1 MSTDEMNTDAPSS
14 TPRTGTTGGP
24 VGADRVENRE
34 PAWLLVTRREIVSRI
49 TDKSFLI
56 GTVLMIAMI
65 VGFIGFTAWQDERTD
80 EVTLGA
86 TPDAVAMATAIA
98 DNASE
103 VDDRVEVTL
112 VELDD
117 EQDART
123 AVREQDVDAWLH
135 PVDGGWELTTESSE
149 EDSLTDVARVVVRQQ
164 VLADNAAELGTSVD
178 DLEAGSTVSTAF
190 LRGDAEKAGVAE
202 AVGFVFVFLFY
213 FAALVF
219 GMQLASSVIEEK
231 QSRIVEIIAA
241 AIPLRHLLAGKVLG
255 NTALAVIQLLVY
267 LAVGLVGMSFTSFKS
282 YVPALSGPTAWFIGF
297 FLAGFI
303 ALACL
308 WAVAGSLASRTE
320 DLQATSTPL
329 TMLMLVMFFGGL
341 SLDGRG
347 QVIAS
352 FVPPVSAVVMPKRIL
367 AGGVAWWEP
376 LVALGLLAVFA
387 AITVWVGERL
397 YRRALLQTGGRVSL
411 RQAWSAAE

>member
-1 MSTDEMNTDAPSS
+1 MSTDKSSPEFQDTD
-14 TPRTGTTGGP
+14 RR
-24 VGADRVENRE
+24 DE
-34 PAWLLVTRREIVSRI
+34 PAWLLVTRREVVSRI
-49 TDKSFLI
+49 TDKSFLL
-56 GTVLMIAMI
+56 GTAFMVVLIA
-65 VGFIGFTAWQDERTD
+65 GFIGFSAWQEERT
-80 EVTLGA
+80 ETVTLAA
-86 TPDAVAMATAIA
+86 TPDAAAMATAVA
-98 DNASE
+98 DAAPGVDENVEVTVVE
-103 VDDRVEVTL
+103 VDDRAAAESAL
-112 VELDD
+112 RED
-117 EQDART
+117 EA
-123 AVREQDVDAWLH
+123 DAWLH
-135 PVDGGWELTTESSE
+135 PTDDGWQLTSESSE
-149 EDSLTDVARVVVRQQ
+149 QGALTNVVEVVVQQQ
-164 VLADNAAELGTSVD
+164 VLADNAAEVGTTVES
-178 DLEAGSTVSTAF
+178 LQAGSTVTTDF

-241 AIPLRHLLAGKVLG
+241 AIPVRHLLAGKVLG
-255 NTALAVIQLLVY
+255 NTALAVIQLMVY
-267 LAVGLVGMSFTSFKS
+267 LVVGLVGLSFTSYKS

-367 AGGVAWWEP
+367 AGGVEWWEP
-376 LVALGLLAVFA
+376 LLALGLLAAFA
-387 AITVWVGERL
+387 AVTVWIGERL

>member
-1 MSTDEMNTDAPSS
+1 MSTDRS
-14 TPRTGTTGGP
+14 TGT
-24 VGADRVENRE
+24 NNE
-34 PAWLLVTRREIVSRI
+34 PAWLLVTRREVVSRI

-56 GTVLMIAMI
+56 GTVLMVAMI
-65 VGFIGFTAWQDERTD
+65 VGFIGFTAWQDEKTD
-80 EVTLGA
+80 TVTLGA
-86 TPDAVAMATAIA
+86 TPDAVAMATAVRDGA
-98 DNASE
+98 GL
-103 VDDRVEVTL
+103 VDDKVEVKV
-112 VELDD
+112 VELADAAA
-117 EQDART
+117 ART
-123 AVREQDVDAWLH
+123 ALHDDEVDAWLH
-135 PVDGGWELTTESSE
+135 PTDSGWELTSESSE
-149 EDSLTDVARVVVRQQ
+149 QESLTDVTRAVVRQQ
-164 VLADNAAELGTSVD
+164 VLADNATGAGTTVEA
-178 DLEAGSTVSTAF
+178 LESGSAVTTDF
-190 LRGDAEKAGVAE
+190 LRGDAEKAAVAE

-213 FAALVF
+213 FAALIF

-267 LAVGLVGMSFTSFKS
+267 LVVGLVGMSFTSYKS

-297 FLAGFI
+297 FLAGFV

-341 SLDGRG
+341 SLDGRS

-367 AGGVAWWEP
+367 AGGVEWWEP
-376 LVALGLLAVFA
+376 LLALGLLAVFA
-387 AITVWVGERL
+387 AVTVWVGERL

-411 RQAWSAAE
+411 RQAWAAAE

>member
-1 MSTDEMNTDAPSS
+1 MSTQTPSTGTDSVHGADTPGGDAP
-14 TPRTGTTGGP
+14 TT
-24 VGADRVENRE
+24 DRRDE
-34 PAWLLVTRREIVSRI
+34 PAWLLVTRREVVSRI
-49 TDKSFLI
+49 TDKSFLL
-56 GTVLMIAMI
+56 GTAFMVVLIA
-65 VGFIGFTAWQDERTD
+65 GFIGFNAWQEERT
-80 EVTLGA
+80 ETVTLAA
-86 TPDAVAMATAIA
+86 TPDAAAMATAIA
-98 DNASE
+98 DAAPDVDE
-103 VDDRVEVTL
+103 DVEVTVVAVDDRTAAEAAL
-112 VELDD
+112 RDD
-117 EQDART
+117 E
-123 AVREQDVDAWLH
+123 VDAWLH
-135 PVDGGWELTTESSE
+135 PTEDGWQLTSESSE
-149 EDSLTDVARVVVRQQ
+149 QGSLTDVVRTVVSQQ
-164 VLADNAAELGTSVD
+164 VLADNAADVGSTVE
-178 DLEAGSTVSTAF
+178 DLQAGSTVTTAF
-190 LRGDAEKAGVAE
+190 LRGDAEKAGVAD

-255 NTALAVIQLLVY
+255 NTALAMIQLLVY
-267 LAVGLVGMSFTSFKS
+267 LAVGLVGLSFTSYKS
-282 YVPALSGPTAWFIGF
+282 YVPALSGPTAWFIAF
-297 FLAGFI
+297 FLAGFV

-367 AGGVAWWEP
+367 AGGVEWWEP
-376 LVALGLLAVFA
+376 LLALGLLAAFA
-387 AITVWVGERL
+387 AVTVWVGERL

>member
-1 MSTDEMNTDAPSS
+1 M
-14 TPRTGTTGGP
+14 
-24 VGADRVENRE
+24 
-34 PAWLLVTRREIVSRI
+34 TRREVVSRI
-49 TDKSFLI
+49 TDKSFLL
-56 GTVLMIAMI
+56 GTAFMVVLIA
-65 VGFIGFTAWQDERTD
+65 GFIGFNAWQEERTD
-80 EVTLGA
+80 TVTLAA
-86 TPDAVAMATAIA
+86 TPDAAAMATAVA
-98 DNASE
+98 DAAPGVDENVEVTVVE
-103 VDDRVEVTL
+103 VDDRAAAESAL
-112 VELDD
+112 RED
-117 EQDART
+117 E
-123 AVREQDVDAWLH
+123 VDAWLH
-135 PVDGGWELTTESSE
+135 PTDDGWQLTSESSE
-149 EDSLTDVARVVVRQQ
+149 QGSLTDVVEVVVQQQ
-164 VLADNAAELGTSVD
+164 VLADNAAEVGTTVES
-178 DLEAGSTVSTAF
+178 LQAGSTVTTAF

-241 AIPLRHLLAGKVLG
+241 AIPVRHLLAGKVLG
-255 NTALAVIQLLVY
+255 NTALAVIQLMVY
-267 LAVGLVGMSFTSFKS
+267 LVVGLVGLSFTSYKS

-341 SLDGRG
+341 SLDGRA

-367 AGGVAWWEP
+367 AGGVEWWEP
-376 LVALGLLAVFA
+376 LLALGLLAAFA
-387 AITVWVGERL
+387 AVTVWIGERL

>member
-1 MSTDEMNTDAPSS
+1 MSTGHDPG
-14 TPRTGTTGGP
+14 R
-24 VGADRVENRE
+24 
-34 PAWLLVTRREIVSRI
+34 AWLLVTRREVVSRI
-49 TDKSFLI
+49 TDRTFLV
-56 GTVLMIAMI
+56 GTVLMVAML
-65 VGFIGFTAWQDERTD
+65 VGFIGFTAWQDERT
-80 EVTLGA
+80 EVATLGA
-86 TPDAVAMATAIA
+86 TPDAVAMATTVVEAA
-98 DNASE
+98 PSVDDKLEVRLVE
-103 VDDRVEVTL
+103 VDDEEAARSALEG
-112 VELDD
+112 D
-117 EQDART
+117 E
-123 AVREQDVDAWLH
+123 VDAWLH
-135 PVDGGWELTTESSE
+135 PVDGGWQLTSESSE
-149 EDSLTDVARVVVRQQ
+149 QEALTDAVRVVVRQV
-164 VLADNAAELGTSVD
+164 VLADSATRAGTTLEA
-178 DLEAGSTVSTAF
+178 LEAGSAVTTDF
-190 LRGDAEKAGVAE
+190 LRGDAERAAVAE

-213 FAALVF
+213 LAALVF

-255 NTALAVIQLLVY
+255 NTALALLQLLVY
-267 LAVGLVGMSFTSFKS
+267 LVVGLVGLSFTSYQS
-282 YVPALSGPTAWFIGF
+282 YVPELSGPAAWFLAF
-297 FLAGFI
+297 FVAGFV

-329 TMLMLVMFFGGL
+329 TMLMVVMFFGGL

-367 AGGVAWWEP
+367 AGGVEWWEP
-376 LVALGLLAVFA
+376 LLALGLLAAFA
-387 AITVWVGERL
+387 LATVWVGERL

>member
-1 MSTDEMNTDAPSS
+1 MSTHTSS
-14 TPRTGTTGGP
+14 DHTRS
-24 VGADRVENRE
+24 DHRE

-65 VGFIGFTAWQDERTD
+65 VGFIGFTAWQDEKT
-80 EVTLGA
+80 VHTTLGA
-86 TPDAVAMATAIA
+86 TPEAVAMATAIA
-98 DNASE
+98 DNAAD
-103 VDDRVEVTL
+103 VDDKVEVEL

-117 EQDART
+117 EDA
-123 AVREQDVDAWLH
+123 AKAALREEEVDAWLH
-135 PVDGGWELTTESSE
+135 QVDGGWELTSESSE
-149 EDSLTDVARVVVRQQ
+149 QDSLTDVARVVVRQQ
-164 VLADNAAELGTSVD
+164 VLADNAAGVGSTVEA
-178 DLEAGSTVSTAF
+178 LEAGSNVSTDF

-213 FAALVF
+213 FAALIF

-255 NTALAVIQLLVY
+255 NTALALIQLLTY
-267 LAVGLVGMSFTSFKS
+267 LAVGLVGLSFTPYKS
-282 YVPALSGPTAWFIGF
+282 YVPALSGPTMWFIGF
-297 FLAGFI
+297 FVAGFI

-341 SLDGRG
+341 SLEGRG
-347 QVIAS
+347 QAIAS
-352 FVPPVSAVVMPKRIL
+352 FVPPVSAVVMPERIL

-387 AITVWVGERL
+387 AVTVWVGERL

>member
-1 MSTDEMNTDAPSS
+1 MSTDTSS
-14 TPRTGTTGGP
+14 PDNRDS
-24 VGADRVENRE
+24 DRRDE
-34 PAWLLVTRREIVSRI
+34 PAWLLVTRREVVSRI
-49 TDKSFLI
+49 TDKSFLL
-56 GTVLMIAMI
+56 GTAFMVVLIA
-65 VGFIGFTAWQDERTD
+65 GFIGFSAWQEERTD
-80 EVTLGA
+80 VVTLAA
-86 TPDAVAMATAIA
+86 TPDAAAMATAVA
-98 DNASE
+98 DAAPEVDENVEVTVVE
-103 VDDRVEVTL
+103 VDDRAAAESAL
-112 VELDD
+112 RED
-117 EQDART
+117 EA
-123 AVREQDVDAWLH
+123 DAWLH
-135 PVDGGWELTTESSE
+135 PTDDGWQLTSESSE
-149 EDSLTDVARVVVRQQ
+149 QDSLTNVVEVVVQQQ
-164 VLADNAAELGTSVD
+164 VLADNAAEVGTTVES
-178 DLEAGSTVSTAF
+178 LQAGSTVTTAF

-241 AIPLRHLLAGKVLG
+241 AIPVRHLLAGKVLG
-255 NTALAVIQLLVY
+255 NTALAVIQLMVY
-267 LAVGLVGMSFTSFKS
+267 LVVGLVGLSFTSYKS

-367 AGGVAWWEP
+367 AGGVEWWEP
-376 LVALGLLAVFA
+376 LLALGLLAAFA
-387 AITVWVGERL
+387 AVTVWVGERL

>member
-1 MSTDEMNTDAPSS
+1 MSTDKPS
-14 TPRTGTTGGP
+14 PDHQD
-24 VGADRVENRE
+24 ADRRDE
-34 PAWLLVTRREIVSRI
+34 PAWLLVTRREVVSRI
-49 TDKSFLI
+49 TDKSFLL
-56 GTVLMIAMI
+56 GTAFMVVLIA
-65 VGFIGFTAWQDERTD
+65 GFIGFNAWQEERTD
-80 EVTLGA
+80 TATLAA
-86 TPDAVAMATAIA
+86 TPDAAAMATAVA
-98 DNASE
+98 DAAPGVDENVEVTVVE
-103 VDDRVEVTL
+103 VDDRAAAESAL
-112 VELDD
+112 RED
-117 EQDART
+117 EA
-123 AVREQDVDAWLH
+123 DAWLH
-135 PVDGGWELTTESSE
+135 PTDDGWQLTSESSE
-149 EDSLTDVARVVVRQQ
+149 QGSLTGVVEVVVQQQ
-164 VLADNAAELGTSVD
+164 VLADNAAEVGTTVES
-178 DLEAGSTVSTAF
+178 LQAGSTVTTAF

-241 AIPLRHLLAGKVLG
+241 AIPVRHLLAGKVLG
-255 NTALAVIQLLVY
+255 NTALAVIQLMVY
-267 LAVGLVGMSFTSFKS
+267 LVVGLVGLSFTSYKS

-367 AGGVAWWEP
+367 AGGVEWWEP
-376 LVALGLLAVFA
+376 LLALGLLAAFA
-387 AITVWVGERL
+387 AVTVWVGERL

>member
-1 MSTDEMNTDAPSS
+1 MSTEKRTDQHPDQHS
-14 TPRTGTTGGP
+14 
-24 VGADRVENRE
+24 E
-34 PAWLLVTRREIVSRI
+34 PAWLLVTRREVVSRI
-49 TDKSFLI
+49 TDKSFLL
-56 GTVLMIAMI
+56 GTAFMVVLIA
-65 VGFIGFTAWQDERTD
+65 GFIGFNAWQGNRT
-80 EVTLGA
+80 EQVTLAA
-86 TPDAVAMATAIA
+86 TPDSVAMATAIA
-98 DNASE
+98 DGAPDVDDDVEVTVLE
-103 VDDRVEVTL
+103 VDDGAAAETALRE
-112 VELDD
+112 D
-117 EQDART
+117 EA
-123 AVREQDVDAWLH
+123 DAWLH
-135 PVDGGWELTTESSE
+135 PTDGGWQLTSESSE
-149 EDSLTDVARVVVRQQ
+149 QDSLTDVTTAVVRQQ
-164 VLADNAAELGTSVD
+164 VLADNAASVGTTVEA
-178 DLEAGSTVSTAF
+178 LQAGSTVTTDF
-190 LRGDAEKAGVAE
+190 LRGDAERAGVAE

-255 NTALAVIQLLVY
+255 NTALAVIQLMVY
-267 LAVGLVGMSFTSFKS
+267 LVVGLVGLSFTSYKS

-376 LVALGLLAVFA
+376 LLALGLLAAFA
-387 AITVWVGERL
+387 AVTVWIGERL

>member
-1 MSTDEMNTDAPSS
+1 MSTDKSSPDKSSPDNLDTD
-14 TPRTGTTGGP
+14 RR
-24 VGADRVENRE
+24 DE
-34 PAWLLVTRREIVSRI
+34 PPWLLVTRREVVSRI
-49 TDKSFLI
+49 TDKSFLL
-56 GTVLMIAMI
+56 GTAFMVVLIA
-65 VGFIGFTAWQDERTD
+65 GFIGFNAWQEERTD
-80 EVTLGA
+80 VVTLAA
-86 TPDAVAMATAIA
+86 TPDAAAMATAVA
-98 DNASE
+98 DAAPGVDENVDVTVVE
-103 VDDRVEVTL
+103 VDDRAAAESAL
-112 VELDD
+112 RED
-117 EQDART
+117 E
-123 AVREQDVDAWLH
+123 VDAWLH
-135 PVDGGWELTTESSE
+135 PTDDGWQLTSESSE
-149 EDSLTDVARVVVRQQ
+149 QGSLTDVVEVVVQQQ
-164 VLADNAAELGTSVD
+164 VLADNAAEVGTTVES
-178 DLEAGSTVSTAF
+178 LQAGSTVTTAF

-241 AIPLRHLLAGKVLG
+241 AIPVRHLLAGKVLG
-255 NTALAVIQLLVY
+255 NTALAVIQLMVY
-267 LAVGLVGMSFTSFKS
+267 LVVGLVGLSFTSYKS

-341 SLDGRG
+341 SLDGRA

-367 AGGVAWWEP
+367 AGGVEWWEP
-376 LVALGLLAVFA
+376 LLALGLLAAFA
-387 AITVWVGERL
+387 AVTVWVGERL

>member
-1 MSTDEMNTDAPSS
+1 MSTQDPTQDRTDQ
-14 TPRTGTTGGP
+14 TRTG
-24 VGADRVENRE
+24 E
-34 PAWLLVTRREIVSRI
+34 PAWLLVTRREVVSRI
-49 TDKSFLI
+49 TDKSFLL
-56 GTVLMIAMI
+56 GTAFMVVLIA
-65 VGFIGFTAWQDERTD
+65 GFIGFSAWQEERTD
-80 EVTLGA
+80 AVTLGA
-86 TPDAVAMATAIA
+86 TPDSVAMAGVIEDMAP
-98 DNASE
+98 E
-103 VDDRVEVTL
+103 VDENVEVTV
-112 VELDD
+112 VELADR
-117 EQDART
+117 DAAET
-123 AVREQDVDAWLH
+123 ALREEEVDAWLH
-135 PVDGGWELTTESSE
+135 PVDGGWQLTSESSE
-149 EDSLTDVARVVVRQQ
+149 QGALTDVTSAVVRQQ
-164 VLADNAAELGTSVD
+164 VLADNAASVGSTVEQ
-178 DLEAGSTVSTAF
+178 LEAGSTVTTEF
-190 LRGDAEKAGVAE
+190 LRGDAEKASVAE

-241 AIPLRHLLAGKVLG
+241 AIPVRHLLAGKVLG
-255 NTALAVIQLLVY
+255 NTALAVIQLMVY
-267 LAVGLVGMSFTSFKS
+267 LAVGLVGLSFTSYKS
-282 YVPALSGPTAWFIGF
+282 YVPALSGPTAWFIAF
-297 FLAGFI
+297 FLAGFV

-320 DLQATSTPL
+320 DLQTTSTPL

-367 AGGVAWWEP
+367 AGGVEWWEP

-387 AITVWVGERL
+387 AVTVWIGERL

-411 RQAWSAAE
+411 RQAWSTAE

>member
-1 MSTDEMNTDAPSS
+1 MSTDNNT
-14 TPRTGTTGGP
+14 
-24 VGADRVENRE
+24 E
-34 PAWLLVTRREIVSRI
+34 PAWLLVTRREVVSRI

-56 GTVLMIAMI
+56 GTALMVAML

-80 EVTLGA
+80 EVTLAA
-86 TPDAVAMATAIA
+86 TPDAVAMADVIAETAPDVDDKVEIKVL
-98 DNASE
+98 E
-103 VDDRVEVTL
+103 VDDA
-112 VELDD
+112 
-117 EQDART
+117 DAAET
-123 AVREQDVDAWLH
+123 ALRESEADAWLH
-135 PVDGGWELTTESSE
+135 PADDGWQLTSESSE
-149 EDSLTDVARVVVRQQ
+149 QESLTEVTRTVVRQA
-164 VLADNAAELGTSVD
+164 VLAENATEAGTTVEA
-178 DLEAGSTVSTAF
+178 LEAGSAVSTDF
-190 LRGDAEKAGVAE
+190 LRGDAEKAAVAQ

-213 FAALVF
+213 FAALIF

-255 NTALAVIQLLVY
+255 NTALAMIQLLIY
-267 LAVGLVGMSFTSFKS
+267 LAVGLVGLSFTPYKSF
-282 YVPALSGPTAWFIGF
+282 VPALSGPTAWFIGF
-297 FLAGFI
+297 FFAGFV

-329 TMLMLVMFFGGL
+329 TMLMLAMFFGGL

-376 LVALGLLAVFA
+376 LIALGLLAVFA
-387 AITVWVGERL
+387 ALTVWVGERL

-411 RQAWSAAE
+411 RQAWAAAE

>member
-1 MSTDEMNTDAPSS
+1 MSTTH
-14 TPRTGTTGGP
+14 
-24 VGADRVENRE
+24 DRER
-34 PAWLLVTRREIVSRI
+34 AWLLVTRREVVSRI

-56 GTVLMIAMI
+56 GTVLMVAMI
-65 VGFIGFTAWQDERTD
+65 VGFIGFTAWQEERTD
-80 EVTLGA
+80 EATLGA
-86 TPDAVAMATAIA
+86 TPEAVAMAQAVVDA
-98 DNASE
+98 APE
-103 VDDRVEVTL
+103 VDDKLEVRL

-117 EQDART
+117 DTAAR
-123 AVREQDVDAWLH
+123 AALEADEVDAWLH
-135 PVDGGWELTTESSE
+135 PVDGGWQLTSESSE
-149 EDSLTDVARVVVRQQ
+149 QDSLTDAARVVVRQQ
-164 VLADNAAELGTSVD
+164 VLADNAAGVGSTVEE
-178 DLEAGSTVSTAF
+178 LEAGSTVSTDF
-190 LRGDAEKAGVAE
+190 LRGDAERAAVAE

-255 NTALAVIQLLVY
+255 NTALALIQLLVY
-267 LAVGLVGMSFTSFKS
+267 LAVGLVGLTFTPYKS
-282 YVPALSGPTAWFIGF
+282 YVPALSGPAAWFLAF
-297 FLAGFI
+297 FIAGFV

-367 AGGVAWWEP
+367 AGGVDWWEP
-376 LVALGLLAVFA
+376 LVALGLLAAFA
-387 AITVWVGERL
+387 LATVWVGERL

>member
-1 MSTDEMNTDAPSS
+1 MSTLDNGSATS
-14 TPRTGTTGGP
+14 
-24 VGADRVENRE
+24 E
-34 PAWLLVTRREIVSRI
+34 PAWLLVTRREVVSRI
-49 TDKSFLI
+49 TDKSFLV
-56 GTVLMIAMI
+56 GTVLMVVMI
-65 VGFIGFTAWQDERTD
+65 VGFIGFTAWQEERTD
-80 EVTLGA
+80 TVTLGA
-86 TPDAVAMATAIA
+86 TPDAVDMATAVVDA
-98 DNASE
+98 APE
-103 VDDRVEVTL
+103 VDDQVEVTL
-112 VELDD
+112 VELAD
-117 EQDART
+117 ESAAET
-123 AVREQDVDAWLH
+123 ALQEDEVDAWLH
-135 PVDGGWELTTESSE
+135 PVGDGWELTSESSE
-149 EDSLTDVARVVVRQQ
+149 QGSLTDVVRTGVRQQ
-164 VLADNAAELGTSVD
+164 VLAERSAAAGTTVE
-178 DLEAGSTVSTAF
+178 DLQAGSAVSTAF
-190 LRGDAEKAGVAE
+190 LRGDAEKAAVAQ

-255 NTALAVIQLLVY
+255 NTALALIQLLVY
-267 LAVGLVGMSFTSFKS
+267 LVVGLVGLTFTPYKS
-282 YVPALSGPTAWFIGF
+282 YVPALTGPTAWFICF
-297 FLAGFI
+297 FLAGFV

-329 TMLMLVMFFGGL
+329 TMLMLAMFFGGV
-341 SLDGRG
+341 SLEGRG

-367 AGGVAWWEP
+367 SGGVEWWEP
-376 LVALGLLAVFA
+376 LLALGLLAAFA
-387 AITVWVGERL
+387 VVTVWVGERL

>member
-1 MSTDEMNTDAPSS
+1 MSTVRNAEKDTGRNT
-14 TPRTGTTGGP
+14 
-24 VGADRVENRE
+24 E
-34 PAWLLVTRREIVSRI
+34 PAWVLVTRREVVSRI

-56 GTVLMIAMI
+56 GTVLMVVMI
-65 VGFIGFTAWQDERTD
+65 VGFLGFTAWQDEKT
-80 EVTLGA
+80 ESVTLGA
-86 TPDAVAMATAIA
+86 TPDAVAMATAVQDGA
-98 DNASE
+98 AQ
-103 VDDRVEVTL
+103 VDDQVKVAV
-112 VELDD
+112 VELADESAAETALHDD
-117 EQDART
+117 E
-123 AVREQDVDAWLH
+123 VDAWLH
-135 PVDGGWELTTESSE
+135 STDDGWQLTSESSE
-149 EDSLTDVARVVVRQQ
+149 QETLTDVTQAVVRQQ
-164 VLADNAAELGTSVD
+164 VLADNAAGVGTTVEA
-178 DLEAGSTVSTAF
+178 LEAGSSVSTDF
-190 LRGDAEKAGVAE
+190 LRGDAERAAVAE
-202 AVGFVFVFLFY
+202 VVGFAFVFLFY

-267 LAVGLVGMSFTSFKS
+267 LVVGLAGLSFTSYKS

-297 FLAGFI
+297 FLAGFV

-320 DLQATSTPL
+320 DLQATSTTL

-341 SLDGRG
+341 SLEGRA

-352 FVPPVSAVVMPKRIL
+352 FIPPVSAVVMPKRIL
-367 AGGVAWWEP
+367 AGGVEWWEP
-376 LVALGLLAVFA
+376 LLALGLLAAFA
-387 AITVWVGERL
+387 AVTVWVGERL

>member
-1 MSTDEMNTDAPSS
+1 MNTSK
-14 TPRTGTTGGP
+14 RT
-24 VGADRVENRE
+24 ENTE

-56 GTVLMIAMI
+56 GTALMVLMIA
-65 VGFIGFTAWQDERTD
+65 GFIGFTAWQDEKTD
-80 EVTLGA
+80 QVTLGA
-86 TPDAVAMATAIA
+86 TPESAAMAQAVVDFA
-98 DNASE
+98 PD
-103 VDDRVEVTL
+103 VDDNVQVTL

-117 EQDART
+117 AAAAKQALKQD
-123 AVREQDVDAWLH
+123 DVDAWLY
-135 PVDGGWELTTESSE
+135 PVDDGWEVMSESSE
-149 EDSLTDVARVVVRQQ
+149 QGALTDVVRTVVRQQ
-164 VLADNAAELGTSVD
+164 VLADNAARAGTTVA
-178 DLEAGSTVSTAF
+178 DLESGSSVSTSF
-190 LRGDAEKAGVAE
+190 LRGDAERAAVAQ

-267 LAVGLVGMSFTSFKS
+267 LVVGLVGLTFTPYKS

-297 FLAGFI
+297 FLAGFV

-341 SLDGRG
+341 SLDGRA

-352 FVPPVSAVVMPKRIL
+352 FIPPVSAVVMPKRIL
-367 AGGVAWWEP
+367 AGGVGWWEP
-376 LVALGLLAVFA
+376 LVALGLLAAFA
-387 AITVWVGERL
+387 VVTVWVGERL

>member
-1 MSTDEMNTDAPSS
+1 MSTEKRTDQHS
-14 TPRTGTTGGP
+14 
-24 VGADRVENRE
+24 E
-34 PAWLLVTRREIVSRI
+34 PAWLLVTRREVVSRI
-49 TDKSFLI
+49 TDKSFLL
-56 GTVLMIAMI
+56 GTGFMVVLIA
-65 VGFIGFTAWQDERTD
+65 GFIGFNAWQGNRTD
-80 EVTLGA
+80 QVTLAA
-86 TPDAVAMATAIA
+86 TPDSVAMATAIA
-98 DNASE
+98 DGAPE
-103 VDDRVEVTL
+103 VDDDVEVTVL
-112 VELDD
+112 EVDD
-117 EQDART
+117 GAAAET
-123 AVREQDVDAWLH
+123 ALREDEADAWLH
-135 PVDGGWELTTESSE
+135 PTDGGWQLTSESSE
-149 EDSLTDVARVVVRQQ
+149 QDSLTDVTTAVVRQQ
-164 VLADNAAELGTSVD
+164 VLADNAASVGTTVEA
-178 DLEAGSTVSTAF
+178 LQAGSTVTTDF
-190 LRGDAEKAGVAE
+190 LRGDAERAGVAE

-255 NTALAVIQLLVY
+255 NTALAVIQLMVY
-267 LAVGLVGMSFTSFKS
+267 LVVGLVGLSFTSYKS

-376 LVALGLLAVFA
+376 LLALGLLAAFA
-387 AITVWVGERL
+387 AVTVWIGERL

>member
-1 MSTDEMNTDAPSS
+1 MSTTH
-14 TPRTGTTGGP
+14 
-24 VGADRVENRE
+24 DRER
-34 PAWLLVTRREIVSRI
+34 AWLLVTRREVVSRI

-56 GTVLMIAMI
+56 GTVLMVAMI
-65 VGFIGFTAWQDERTD
+65 VGFIGFTAWQEERTD
-80 EVTLGA
+80 EATLGA
-86 TPDAVAMATAIA
+86 TPEAVAMAQAVA
-98 DNASE
+98 DAAPE
-103 VDDRVEVTL
+103 VDDKLEVRL

-117 EQDART
+117 EAAAR
-123 AVREQDVDAWLH
+123 AALEADEVDAWLH
-135 PVDGGWELTTESSE
+135 PADGGWQLTSESSE
-149 EDSLTDVARVVVRQQ
+149 QGSLTDATRDVVRQQ
-164 VLADNAAELGTSVD
+164 VLADNASSVGSTVEE
-178 DLEAGSTVSTAF
+178 LEAGSTVSTDF
-190 LRGDAEKAGVAE
+190 LRGDAERAAVAE

-255 NTALAVIQLLVY
+255 NTALALIQLLVY
-267 LAVGLVGMSFTSFKS
+267 LAVGLVGLTFTPYKS
-282 YVPALSGPTAWFIGF
+282 YVPALSGPAAWFLAF
-297 FLAGFI
+297 FLAGFV

-367 AGGVAWWEP
+367 AGGVDWWEP
-376 LVALGLLAVFA
+376 LVALGLLAAFA
-387 AITVWVGERL
+387 LATVWVGERL

>member
-1 MSTDEMNTDAPSS
+1 MSTDTSSPDNQSPDNRDTD
-14 TPRTGTTGGP
+14 RR
-24 VGADRVENRE
+24 DE
-34 PAWLLVTRREIVSRI
+34 PPWLLVTRREVVSRI
-49 TDKSFLI
+49 TDKSFLL
-56 GTVLMIAMI
+56 GTAFMVVLIA
-65 VGFIGFTAWQDERTD
+65 GFIGFSAWQEERT
-80 EVTLGA
+80 ETVTLAA
-86 TPDAVAMATAIA
+86 TPDAAAMATAVA
-98 DNASE
+98 DAAPGVDENVEVTVVE
-103 VDDRVEVTL
+103 VDDRAAAESAL
-112 VELDD
+112 RED
-117 EQDART
+117 E
-123 AVREQDVDAWLH
+123 VDAWLH
-135 PVDGGWELTTESSE
+135 PTDDGWQLTSESSE
-149 EDSLTDVARVVVRQQ
+149 QGSLTDVVEVVVQQQ
-164 VLADNAAELGTSVD
+164 VLADNAAEVGTTVES
-178 DLEAGSTVSTAF
+178 LQAGSTVTTAF

-241 AIPLRHLLAGKVLG
+241 AIPVRHLLAGKVLG
-255 NTALAVIQLLVY
+255 NTALAVIQLMVY
-267 LAVGLVGMSFTSFKS
+267 LVVGLVGLSFTSYKS

-341 SLDGRG
+341 SLDGRA

-367 AGGVAWWEP
+367 AGGVEWWEP
-376 LVALGLLAVFA
+376 LLALGLLAAFA
-387 AITVWVGERL
+387 AVTVWIGERL

>member
-1 MSTDEMNTDAPSS
+1 MSTQTPS
-14 TPRTGTTGGP
+14 TGTDS
-24 VGADRVENRE
+24 VHGAHTPGDDTPTTDRSDE
-34 PAWLLVTRREIVSRI
+34 PAWLLVTRREVVSRI
-49 TDKSFLI
+49 TDKSFLL
-56 GTVLMIAMI
+56 GTAFMVVLIA
-65 VGFIGFTAWQDERTD
+65 GFIGFNAWQEERT
-80 EVTLGA
+80 ETVTLAA
-86 TPDAVAMATAIA
+86 TPDSAAMATAIA
-98 DNASE
+98 DAAPGVDEDVEVTVVE
-103 VDDRVEVTL
+103 VDDRAAAEAAL
-112 VELDD
+112 RDD
-117 EQDART
+117 
-123 AVREQDVDAWLH
+123 DVDAWLH
-135 PVDGGWELTTESSE
+135 PTEDGWQLTSESSE
-149 EDSLTDVARVVVRQQ
+149 QGSLTDVVRTVVSQQ
-164 VLADNAAELGTSVD
+164 VLADNAADVGSTVE
-178 DLEAGSTVSTAF
+178 DLQAGSTVTTSF
-190 LRGDAEKAGVAE
+190 LRGDAERAGVAD

-255 NTALAVIQLLVY
+255 NTALAMIQLLVY
-267 LAVGLVGMSFTSFKS
+267 LVVGLVGLSFTSYKS
-282 YVPALSGPTAWFIGF
+282 YVPALSGPTAWFIAF
-297 FLAGFI
+297 FLAGFV

-367 AGGVAWWEP
+367 AGGVEWWEP
-376 LVALGLLAVFA
+376 LLALGLLAAFA
-387 AITVWVGERL
+387 AVTVWVGERL

>member
-1 MSTDEMNTDAPSS
+1 MSTDD
-14 TPRTGTTGGP
+14 TTTS
-24 VGADRVENRE
+24 DTRSENRE

-56 GTVLMIAMI
+56 GTVLMVAML
-65 VGFIGFTAWQDERTD
+65 VGFIGFSAWQDERTD

-98 DNASE
+98 EDAPE
-103 VDDRVEVTL
+103 VDDQVDVTL

-117 EQDART
+117 EAAART
-123 AVREQDVDAWLH
+123 ALTEEEVDAWLH
-135 PVDGGWELTTESSE
+135 PVDGGWQLTTESSE
-149 EDSLTDVARVVVRQQ
+149 QDSLTDVARVVVRQQ
-164 VLADNAAELGTSVD
+164 VLAENAAGVGSTVEA
-178 DLEAGSTVSTAF
+178 LEAGSTVSTDF

-213 FAALVF
+213 FAALIF

-255 NTALAVIQLLVY
+255 NTALAVIQLMVY
-267 LAVGLVGMSFTSFKS
+267 LAVGLVGLSFTSYKS

-387 AITVWVGERL
+387 AVTVWVGERL

>member
-1 MSTDEMNTDAPSS
+1 MSTDQPTN
-14 TPRTGTTGGP
+14 
-24 VGADRVENRE
+24 DRPTNDRPTNDRRDE
-34 PAWLLVTRREIVSRI
+34 PAWLLVTRREVVSRI
-49 TDKSFLI
+49 TDKSFLL
-56 GTVLMIAMI
+56 GTAFMVVLIA
-65 VGFIGFTAWQDERTD
+65 GFIGFSAWQEERTD
-80 EVTLGA
+80 SVTLAA
-86 TPDAVAMATAIA
+86 TPDSASMATAVA
-98 DNASE
+98 DAAPEVDENVEVTVVE
-103 VDDRVEVTL
+103 VDDRDAAEAAL
-112 VELDD
+112 RDD
-117 EQDART
+117 E
-123 AVREQDVDAWLH
+123 VDAWLH
-135 PVDGGWELTTESSE
+135 PTEDGWQLTSESSE
-149 EDSLTDVARVVVRQQ
+149 QGSLTDVVRTVVQQQ
-164 VLADNAAELGTSVD
+164 VLADNAADVGTTVE
-178 DLEAGSTVSTAF
+178 DLQAGSTVTTAF
-190 LRGDAEKAGVAE
+190 LRGDAERAGVAE

-267 LAVGLVGMSFTSFKS
+267 LVVGLVGLSFTSYKS
-282 YVPALSGPTAWFIGF
+282 YVPALSGPTAWFIAF

-367 AGGVAWWEP
+367 AGGVEWWEP
-376 LVALGLLAVFA
+376 LVALGLLAAFA
-387 AITVWVGERL
+387 AVTVWVGERL

>member
-1 MSTDEMNTDAPSS
+1 MSTERDDRNT
-14 TPRTGTTGGP
+14 
-24 VGADRVENRE
+24 E
-34 PAWLLVTRREIVSRI
+34 PAWVLVTRREIVSRI

-56 GTVLMIAMI
+56 GTVLMVAML
-65 VGFIGFTAWQDERTD
+65 VGFIGFSAWQDERTD
-80 EVTLGA
+80 KVTLGA
-86 TPDAVAMATAIA
+86 TPDAVAMATAIQEGA
-98 DNASE
+98 AQ
-103 VDDRVEVTL
+103 VDDKVQVTV

-117 EQDART
+117 EAAAET
-123 AVREQDVDAWLH
+123 ALHEDDVDAWLH
-135 PVDGGWELTTESSE
+135 PTGDGWELTSESSE
-149 EDSLTDVARVVVRQQ
+149 QESLTDVARVVVRQQ
-164 VLADNAAELGTSVD
+164 VLADNAAGAGTTVEA
-178 DLEAGSTVSTAF
+178 LEAGSAVSTAF
-190 LRGDAEKAGVAE
+190 LRGDAEKAAVAQ

-267 LAVGLVGMSFTSFKS
+267 LAVGLVGLSFTSYKS
-282 YVPALSGPTAWFIGF
+282 YVPALSGPTAWFVGF

-367 AGGVAWWEP
+367 AGGVEWWEP

-387 AITVWVGERL
+387 ALTVWVGERL

-411 RQAWSAAE
+411 RQAWSTAE

>member
-1 MSTDEMNTDAPSS
+1 MSTDTSSPDNQGPDNRDTD
-14 TPRTGTTGGP
+14 RR
-24 VGADRVENRE
+24 DE
-34 PAWLLVTRREIVSRI
+34 PPWLLVTRREVVSRI
-49 TDKSFLI
+49 TDKSFLL
-56 GTVLMIAMI
+56 GTAFMVVLIA
-65 VGFIGFTAWQDERTD
+65 GFIGFSAWQEERTD
-80 EVTLGA
+80 SVTLAA
-86 TPDAVAMATAIA
+86 TPDSASMATAVA
-98 DNASE
+98 DAAPEVDENVEVTVVE
-103 VDDRVEVTL
+103 VDDRAAAESAL
-112 VELDD
+112 RED
-117 EQDART
+117 E
-123 AVREQDVDAWLH
+123 VDAWLH
-135 PVDGGWELTTESSE
+135 PTEDGWQLTSESSE
-149 EDSLTDVARVVVRQQ
+149 QGSLTDVVRTVVQQQ
-164 VLADNAAELGTSVD
+164 VLADNAAEVGTTVES
-178 DLEAGSTVSTAF
+178 LQAGSTVTTAF

-241 AIPLRHLLAGKVLG
+241 AIPVRHLLAGKVLG
-255 NTALAVIQLLVY
+255 NTALAVIQLMVY
-267 LAVGLVGMSFTSFKS
+267 LVVGLVGLSFTSYKS

-341 SLDGRG
+341 SLDGRA

-367 AGGVAWWEP
+367 AGGVEWWEP
-376 LVALGLLAVFA
+376 LLALGLLAAFA
-387 AITVWVGERL
+387 AVTVWIGERL

>member
-1 MSTDEMNTDAPSS
+1 MSTDNNT
-14 TPRTGTTGGP
+14 
-24 VGADRVENRE
+24 E
-34 PAWLLVTRREIVSRI
+34 PAWLLVTRREVVSRI

-56 GTVLMIAMI
+56 GTALMVAML

-80 EVTLGA
+80 EVTLAA
-86 TPDAVAMATAIA
+86 TPDAVAMADVIAETAP
-98 DNASE
+98 DVDDKVDVTVLE
-103 VDDRVEVTL
+103 VDDA
-112 VELDD
+112 
-117 EQDART
+117 DAAET
-123 AVREQDVDAWLH
+123 ALRESEADAWLH
-135 PVDGGWELTTESSE
+135 PAGDGWQLTSESSE
-149 EDSLTDVARVVVRQQ
+149 QESLTEVTRTVVRQA
-164 VLADNAAELGTSVD
+164 VRAENATDAGTTVEA
-178 DLEAGSTVSTAF
+178 LEAGSAVSTDF
-190 LRGDAEKAGVAE
+190 LRGDAEKAAVAQ

-213 FAALVF
+213 FAALIF

-255 NTALAVIQLLVY
+255 NTALAMIQLLIY
-267 LAVGLVGMSFTSFKS
+267 LAVGLVGLSFTPYKSF
-282 YVPALSGPTAWFIGF
+282 VPALSGPTAWFIGF
-297 FLAGFI
+297 FFAGFV

-329 TMLMLVMFFGGL
+329 TMLMLVMFFGGV
-341 SLDGRG
+341 SLDGRA

-367 AGGVAWWEP
+367 AGGVEWWEP
-376 LVALGLLAVFA
+376 LLALGLLAAFA

-411 RQAWSAAE
+411 RQAWAAAE

>member
-1 MSTDEMNTDAPSS
+1 MSTSGTSTTRGNGTSEAP
-14 TPRTGTTGGP
+14 
-24 VGADRVENRE
+24 
-34 PAWLLVTRREIVSRI
+34 WLLVTRREVVSRI
-49 TDKSFLI
+49 TDKSFLL
-56 GTVLMIAMI
+56 GTVFMVVLIA
-65 VGFIGFTAWQDERTD
+65 GFIGFTAWQEERTD

-86 TPDAVAMATAIA
+86 TPDSVAMATVIEESAP
-98 DNASE
+98 E
-103 VDDRVEVTL
+103 VDDGVEVTV

-117 EQDART
+117 EDAAEA
-123 AVREQDVDAWLH
+123 AVREDEVDAWLH
-135 PVDGGWELTTESSE
+135 PVDGGWELTSESSE
-149 EDSLTDVARVVVRQQ
+149 QASLSDVVSTVVRQE
-164 VLADNAAELGTSVD
+164 VLADNAAGAGTTVEA
-178 DLEAGSTVSTAF
+178 LEAGSTVTTAF
-190 LRGDAEKAGVAE
+190 LRGDAERAAVAE

-255 NTALAVIQLLVY
+255 NTALALIQLMTYLV
-267 LAVGLVGMSFTSFKS
+267 VGLVGLSFTSYKS
-282 YVPALSGPTAWFIGF
+282 YVPALTGPTAWFIGF
-297 FLAGFI
+297 FLAGFV

-341 SLDGRG
+341 SLEGRG

-352 FVPPVSAVVMPKRIL
+352 YIPPVSAVVMPKRIL
-367 AGGVAWWEP
+367 AGGVEWWEP
-376 LVALGLLAVFA
+376 LLALGLLAVFA
-387 AITVWVGERL
+387 AVTVAIGERL

>member
-1 MSTDEMNTDAPSS
+1 MSTQ
-14 TPRTGTTGGP
+14 RTT
-24 VGADRVENRE
+24 E
-34 PAWLLVTRREIVSRI
+34 PAWLLVTRREVVSRI

-56 GTVLMIAMI
+56 GTALMVVML
-65 VGFIGFTAWQDERTD
+65 VGFIGFTAWQEERTE
-80 EVTLGA
+80 EVTLGV
-86 TPDAVAMATAIA
+86 TPDAVAMASAVREA
-98 DNASE
+98 APE
-103 VDDRVEVTL
+103 VDDNVAVTL

-117 EQDART
+117 DAAAKAALT
-123 AVREQDVDAWLH
+123 EDEVDAWLH
-135 PVDGGWELTTESSE
+135 PVDGGWELTSESSE
-149 EDSLTDVARVVVRQQ
+149 QDSLTNLVQVVVRQQ
-164 VLADNAAELGTSVD
+164 VLAENAAGVGTTVEA
-178 DLEAGSTVSTAF
+178 LEAGSAVSTAF
-190 LRGDAEKAGVAE
+190 LRGDAEKAAVAQ

-213 FAALVF
+213 FAALIF

-255 NTALAVIQLLVY
+255 NTALAMIQLMIY
-267 LAVGLVGMSFTSFKS
+267 LAVGLVGLSFTPYKS

-297 FLAGFI
+297 FFAGFV

-329 TMLMLVMFFGGL
+329 TMLMLAMFFGGV
-341 SLDGRG
+341 SLDGRS

-352 FVPPVSAVVMPKRIL
+352 YIPPVSAVAMPKRIL
-367 AGGVAWWEP
+367 AGGVEWWEP
-376 LVALGLLAVFA
+376 LLALGLLAAFA
-387 AITVWVGERL
+387 AVTVWVGERL